1 MESKSPKVVIDDLIN
16 TIEREI
22 QNSTSTRYRTAEGD
36 YIDTDVDYV
45 YDWFKEYKD
54 VLRLRYEYGLTLVSE
69 LAPITTSIKSKAIHI
84 KH

>member
-54 VLRLRYEYGLTLVSE
+54 VLRLRYE
-69 LAPITTSIKSKAIHI
+69 
-84 KH
+84 

>member
-1 MESKSPKVVIDDLIN
+1 MKSKSSKVVIDDLIN

-36 YIDTDVDYV
+36 YIYTDVDYV

-54 VLRLRYEYGLTLVSE
+54 VLRFRYE
-69 LAPITTSIKSKAIHI
+69 
-84 KH
+84 

>member
-22 QNSTSTRYRTAEGD
+22 RNSTSTHYRTAEGD

-54 VLRLRYEYGLTLVSE
+54 VLRFRYE
-69 LAPITTSIKSKAIHI
+69 
-84 KH
+84 

>member
-1 MESKSPKVVIDDLIN
+1 MESKPPKVVIDDLIN

-22 QNSTSTRYRTAEGD
+22 RNSTSTHYRTAEGD

-54 VLRLRYEYGLTLVSE
+54 VLRFRYE
-69 LAPITTSIKSKAIHI
+69 
-84 KH
+84 